1 MRAKSLAAAAGFSG
15 LLLCALASASSA
27 QEKARQRAPF
37 IRIDSENGAGVVSSY
52 VRPTIHVSEDAY
64 VFAVMMDLD
73 GRIQVLHP
81 DFPGISVRVQSRNQ
95 LRLPNFF
102 AGFNDQRYGSR
113 YGFASYNGYGG
124 VVDTRGTVIA
134 LASRAPFNLE
144 LIEADG
150 DWDMVEIRQLI
161 EGRLPAAAA
170 QLLARY
176 LGAKGEPIGRD
187 FMRFA
192 GQRQNYYA
200 SNAYMGC
207 TSYAAGYGYRGGSFF
222 GGFAR
227 YEELRALGLRPVFM
241 GYDQCGMPVI
251 VAAPFA
257 RGSGFR
263 PPPVRPPGDTTIFPK
278 SHFPQGVARRPPP
291 PQGVFPPPPERSEV
305 PQLGDVTIRAPRGGR
320 ADPRDVLDQ
329 YRPQSGFTP
338 LPERPAPPV
347 PIRSRTEDRI
357 ERLRLVNRPDPRVAD
372 PSQPVRAPERVRE
385 PSQPV
390 RAPERIREPAP
401 APAPAPVAHERPS
414 PPASPPQRAET
425 HSKPQPVVTPP
436 PRQ

>member
-1 MRAKSLAAAAGFSG
+1 MRAKSLAAAAGYSG
-15 LLLCALASASSA
+15 LLLCALASTSSA
-27 QEKARQRAPF
+27 QEKARQKAPF

-81 DFPGISVRVQSRNQ
+81 DFPGISVRVQSRKQ

-113 YGFASYNGYGG
+113 YGFAGYNGYGG
-124 VVDTRGTVIA
+124 GVDDTRGTVIA

-161 EGRLPAAAA
+161 ERRSPLAAA

-192 GQRQNYYA
+192 GQRQSYYA

-207 TSYAAGYGYRGGSFF
+207 TGYAAGYGYRGGSFF

-227 YEELRALGLRPVFM
+227 YEELRALGLRPVFI
-241 GYDQCGMPVI
+241 GYDSCGMPVI

-278 SHFPQGVARRPPP
+278 SHFPQGIARRPPP

-329 YRPQSGFTP
+329 YRPQPGFTH
-338 LPERPAPPV
+338 LPERPTPPV
-347 PIRSRTEDRI
+347 PIRSRTEERI

-372 PSQPVRAPERVRE
+372 PSQPVRAPERV
-385 PSQPV
+385 
-390 RAPERIREPAP
+390 PERAP
-401 APAPAPVAHERPS
+401 APAPAPVVHERPS
-414 PPASPPQRAET
+414 PSSSPPPRAET